1 MLSLIFLGQDADRA
15 QGQELMSRDPQ
26 HNPTIRR
33 EVQELSLLLE
43 IGQALDRS
51 MDLRDV
57 VGPVLEA
64 MAGYLGLLRG
74 AITLLNRD
82 TGEIFTE
89 AAHGL
94 SAKQRERGRYQLGE
108 GITGKVVQTGKP
120 MVVARVSDE
129 PGFLDRTGSR
139 SDQEKQD
146 ISFLCVPIKLG
157 GEVIGAMSADL
168 DLAQPE
174 ELDELMRLF
183 TVVAHML
190 AQAVRLRQQALEE
203 QDRLREE
210 NVRLQQ
216 ELKDKFHPSNIIGKS
231 KAMQEVYDQIAQV
244 SQSGTTALIRGESG
258 TGKELVANAIHYNSL
273 RSGRP
278 FIKVNCAALPET
290 VIESELFG
298 HEKGA
303 FTGAVSQRK
312 GRFELADGG
321 TIFLDEIG
329 DLSPATQIKLLRVLQ
344 EKELERVGGATTV
357 KADVR
362 VIAATNRNL
371 EELIEDGRFRQDL
384 YYRLNVFPIHV
395 PPLRERGTDVL
406 LLANY
411 FADRFSR
418 DNHKEIKRIST
429 PAIDMLMS
437 YHWPGNVRELENC
450 VERAVLLSNDDVIHG
465 HHLPPT
471 LQTAEASGTVHKG
484 TLPDTL
490 DAVERELIV
499 EALKN
504 SRGNKAKAARTLGIS
519 ERLMGLRVNKHGIDP
534 RRFRT
539 KS

>member
-203 QDRLREE
+203 QDRLR
-210 NVRLQQ
+210 
-216 ELKDKFHPSNIIGKS
+216 
-231 KAMQEVYDQIAQV
+231 
-244 SQSGTTALIRGESG
+244 
-258 TGKELVANAIHYNSL
+258 
-273 RSGRP
+273 
-278 FIKVNCAALPET
+278 
-290 VIESELFG
+290 
-298 HEKGA
+298 
-303 FTGAVSQRK
+303 
-312 GRFELADGG
+312 
-321 TIFLDEIG
+321 
-329 DLSPATQIKLLRVLQ
+329 
-344 EKELERVGGATTV
+344 
-357 KADVR
+357 
-362 VIAATNRNL
+362 
-371 EELIEDGRFRQDL
+371 
-384 YYRLNVFPIHV
+384 
-395 PPLRERGTDVL
+395 
-406 LLANY
+406 
-411 FADRFSR
+411 
-418 DNHKEIKRIST
+418 
-429 PAIDMLMS
+429 
-437 YHWPGNVRELENC
+437 
-450 VERAVLLSNDDVIHG
+450 
-465 HHLPPT
+465 
-471 LQTAEASGTVHKG
+471 
-484 TLPDTL
+484 
-490 DAVERELIV
+490 
-499 EALKN
+499 
-504 SRGNKAKAARTLGIS
+504 
-519 ERLMGLRVNKHGIDP
+519 
-534 RRFRT
+534 
-539 KS
+539 

>member
-64 MAGYLGLLRG
+64 MASYLGLLRG

-203 QDRLREE
+203 QNRLREE
-210 NVRLQQ
+210 NVRLHK
-216 ELKDKFHPSNIIGKS
+216 ELRDKFHPSNIIGKS

-244 SQSGTTALIRGESG
+244 SQSGTTVLIRGESG

-371 EELIEDGRFRQDL
+371 EELIEEGRFRQDL

>member
-1 MLSLIFLGQDADRA
+1 
-15 QGQELMSRDPQ
+15 MSPDSQAKPDV
-26 HNPTIRR
+26 RR
-33 EVQELSLLLE
+33 EVQELSLLFE

-64 MAGYLGLLRG
+64 TATYLGILRG

-82 TGEIFTE
+82 TGEIFIE

-108 GITGKVVQTGKP
+108 GITGKVVQTGRS

-139 SDQEKQD
+139 SDREKQD

-157 GEVIGAMSADL
+157 NEVIGAMSADL
-168 DLAQPE
+168 ERTQTE
-174 ELDELMRLF
+174 ELDELVRLF
-183 TVVAHML
+183 SVIAHML

-244 SQSGTTALIRGESG
+244 SQSGTTVLIRGESG

-273 RSGRP
+273 RAGRP

-344 EKELERVGGATTV
+344 EKELERVGGTATI
-357 KADVR
+357 KCDVR

-406 LLANY
+406 LLANF
-411 FADRFSR
+411 FAERFSR
-418 DNHKEIKRIST
+418 DNLKEIKRIST

-471 LQTAEASGTVHKG
+471 LQTAEASGTMHKG
-484 TLPDTL
+484 TLPATL

-519 ERLMGLRVNKHGIDP
+519 ERLMGLRVNKHDIDP
-534 RRFRT
+534 TRFRT
-539 KS
+539 RS